1 MKRGCWRRRSDGSK
15 SSNVLYRPYSSKVR
29 LLDLPKKRYHTVRK
43 PRPRGEYATMG
54 TFNSRQVSRR
64 PSPKFSLLDHL
75 LTRIYRP
82 KTYLFQC
89 LASKVNIQ
97 FARRQLSRAFLK
109 RISPIPFNS
118 EKSLA
123 EFYLADFAQRL
134 RITFRDPDV
143 FELSLLA
150 QLFQSP
156 ITLLQRTGYV

>member
-1 MKRGCWRRRSDGSK
+1 MGVGCFACTYSPHGDLRSIAALYSLQAGRFT
-15 SSNVLYRPYSSKVR
+15 VLYGLQQPVFLFRDICR
-29 LLDLPKKRYHTVRK
+29 LTTYLPTYL
-43 PRPRGEYATMG
+43 P
-54 TFNSRQVSRR
+54 
-64 PSPKFSLLDHL
+64 L
-75 LTRIYRP
+75 IYRP

-89 LASKVNIQ
+89 LASKANIQ

-134 RITFRDPDV
+134 RITFRDSDV

-156 ITLLQRTGYV
+156 ITLLQRTGYVLVLLGEDCRPTSLTL